1 MMTTMPKKPAT
12 EQGNDKRLVV
22 YITQEMYDQLEAAAR
37 KEDRSVS
44 NYTRI
49 LLTSILSN
57 KEIDND

>member
-1 MMTTMPKKPAT
+1 MMTTMPKKPST